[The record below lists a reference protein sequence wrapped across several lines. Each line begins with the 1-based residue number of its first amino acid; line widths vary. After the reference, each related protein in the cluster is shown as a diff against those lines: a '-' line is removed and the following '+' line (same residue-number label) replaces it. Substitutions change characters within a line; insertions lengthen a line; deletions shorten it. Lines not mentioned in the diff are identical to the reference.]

1 MQIASLG
8 GEASRDGP
16 SDPFRGAGHQ
26 RRPSCEPEFQ
36 GGHLRWRLWVPIR
49 ACAVNAMRNIVPDS
63 GTRAAMGQTAIKAL
77 RVLERLVESERPLG
91 VSEIARAGGV
101 AKSNVHR
108 LLAALVATGHA
119 RRRED
124 GAYEPTLRMWEL
136 GVRVLN
142 RLDLRSVARPHLQA
156 LETRTDETVHLTIR
170 AGAEIVYIDKI
181 ESHHPVREFTRIGD
195 RAPAHCTATGKVLLA
210 FAAGDVPLPRRLPAF
225 TSATIRDPR
234 RLATELERVRRQGY
248 AFNVGEYGAHVNGVA
263 APVADHEG
271 KV

>member
-1 MQIASLG
+1 
-8 GEASRDGP
+8 
-16 SDPFRGAGHQ
+16 
-26 RRPSCEPEFQ
+26 
-36 GGHLRWRLWVPIR
+36 
-49 ACAVNAMRNIVPDS
+49 MRV
-63 GTRAAMGQTAIKAL
+63 GQTAIKAL

-91 VSEIARAGGV
+91 VSEIARSGGV

-142 RLDLRSVARPHLQA
+142 RLDLRGVARPHLQA
-156 LETRTDETVHLTIR
+156 LEARTDETVHLTIR

-210 FAAGDVPLPRRLPAF
+210 FAATEVPLPRRLPAF
-225 TSATIRDPR
+225 TPATIRDPR
-234 RLATELERVRRQGY
+234 RLASELERVRRQGY

-263 APVADHEG
+263 APIADHEG
-271 KV
+271 KVVAAVAISGPSERIRPASLRACAPLVLEAAQTISERLGCRSRLPGWHEPGPTASR